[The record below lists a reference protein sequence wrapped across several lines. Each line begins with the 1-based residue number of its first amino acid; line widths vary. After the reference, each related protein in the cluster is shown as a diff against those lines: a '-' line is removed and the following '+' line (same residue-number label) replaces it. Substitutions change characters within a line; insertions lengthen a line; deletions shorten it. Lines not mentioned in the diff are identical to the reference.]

1 MFDFR
6 GTSVPRFYLFIIMNI
21 LQPLK
26 NGLSSGLQ
34 AGASRGFG
42 LRGLISGAIN
52 NMFAKKA
59 EKRQFNYNKKLMEF
73 QNSLNQANEFS
84 SLGRQISGMKA
95 AGVNPALSD
104 GSAPVTVSGSSVSQG
119 SGQADGGSSEA
130 TVAQQSSNLQM
141 DEKVKESQVSAN
153 NAIAREHNANALG
166 KEIENENARARW
178 SDKDKILSGQ
188 AFQMATSNKYFEQT
202 TKENLRFLGA
212 NADVAKWD
220 AKCKEIDSQT
230 RSRFNEATIDNIVA
244 NTGLSKQNAATLVT
258 AAKLNGALLAYYG
271 EETRA
276 KRYMNDMN
284 DYFNSAGWDA
294 NPLANQQ
301 FQALRKLVSECD
313 LAAKNGNYTG
323 ALTAGQEFAN
333 KYAPADKAFQWANM
347 IVNTLMTG
355 LMMYGA
361 YRGIT
366 GGNPMS
372 GVGMAT
378 KMPAGTPVP
387 SSRVPSPPPL
397 KGAFTSS
404 GRATYQTVGSSA
416 FRDAAQRARAAG
428 WTYNPNVGKWQK
440 SYGRGTASMND
451 EMMMKSYGSN

>member
-1 MFDFR
+1 M
-6 GTSVPRFYLFIIMNI
+6 
-21 LQPLK
+21 LQSLK

-59 EKRQFNYNKKLMEF
+59 EKRQFQYNKKLMEF

-84 SLGRQISGMKA
+84 SAGRQIAGLKS
-95 AGVNPALSD
+95 AGVNPALAD
-104 GSAPVTVSGSSVSQG
+104 GSAPASVGGSSVSQG
-119 SGQADGGSSEA
+119 SGQADVGSSEA

-141 DEKVKESQVSAN
+141 DDKVKESQVSAN
-153 NAIAREHNANALG
+153 ESIAREHNANAEG
-166 KEIENENARARW
+166 KEIENENARERW

-188 AFQMATSNKYFEQT
+188 VFQMATSNKYFEQL
-202 TKENLRFLGA
+202 TKENLRYLGA
-212 NADVAKWD
+212 GADAQKWE

-230 RSRFNEATIDNIVA
+230 RGRFNQATIDNIVA
-244 NTGLSKQNAATLVT
+244 NTGLSEQNAATLVT
-258 AAKLNGALLAYYG
+258 AAKLNGALMSYYG

-276 KRYMNDMN
+276 KRYINAMN

-301 FQALRKLVSECD
+301 FEALRKLQCECD
-313 LAAKNGNYTG
+313 IAAKSGNYTG

-361 YRGIT
+361 YRGIR
-366 GGNPMS
+366 GSSFPGAGLS
-372 GVGMAT
+372 T
-378 KMPAGTPVP
+378 KMPPGTPVP
-387 SSRVPSPPPL
+387 SSRVPPVSPASTG
-397 KGAFTSS
+397 KGAFTTS
-404 GRATYQTVGSSA
+404 GRATYQTIGSSA
-416 FRDAAQRARAAG
+416 FRDAASRARADG

-440 SYGRGTASMND
+440 PYGRGTASMND
-451 EMMMKSYGSN
+451 ELMMRSYGSK

>member
-1 MFDFR
+1 M
-6 GTSVPRFYLFIIMNI
+6 
-21 LQPLK
+21 LQSLK

-34 AGASRGFG
+34 VGSSRGFG

-84 SLGRQISGMKA
+84 SAGRQVAGLKA
-95 AGVNPALSD
+95 AGVNPALAD
-104 GSAPVTVSGSSVSQG
+104 GSAPGTVSGSSVSQG

-153 NAIAREHNANALG
+153 NAIAREHTANAEG
-166 KEIENENARARW
+166 KEIENENARERW
-178 SDKDKILSGQ
+178 SDKDRLLSGQ
-188 AFQMATSNKYFEQT
+188 VYQMATSNKYFEQM
-202 TKENLRFLGA
+202 TKENLRFLGSS
-212 NADVAKWD
+212 ADAQKWE
-220 AKCKEIDSQT
+220 AKCKEIDSWS
-230 RSRFNEATIDNIVA
+230 RGRFNEATIDNIAA
-244 NTGLSKQNAATLVT
+244 NTGLSKQNAATLAT

-271 EETRA
+271 EETRG
-276 KRYMNDMN
+276 KRYVNDMN
-284 DYFNSAGWDA
+284 DYFNSGGWDA

-301 FQALRKLVSECD
+301 FQALRKLVTECD
-313 LAAKNGNYTG
+313 LAFKSGNYTG

-361 YRGIT
+361 YKGIRG
-366 GGNPMS
+366 PMA
-372 GVGMAT
+372 GVGLSVRT
-378 KMPAGTPVP
+378 PSTTPVP
-387 SSRVPSPPPL
+387 FSRIPFAPPV

-404 GRATYQTVGSSA
+404 GRATNQTVGSSA

-428 WTYNPNVGKWQK
+428 WTYNPNVNKWQK
-440 SYGRGTASMND
+440 PYGRGTASMSD
-451 EMMMKSYGSN
+451 EMMMKSFGSK

>member
-1 MFDFR
+1 MTKTLLN
-6 GTSVPRFYLFIIMNI
+6 GLTSG
-21 LQPLK
+21 LK

-34 AGASRGFG
+34 VGAARGFG

-59 EKRQFNYNKKLMEF
+59 ERRQFGYNKKLMEF

-84 SLGRQISGMKA
+84 STGRQIAGMKS
-95 AGVNPALSD
+95 AGVNPALAD
-104 GSAPVTVSGSSVSQG
+104 GSAPATVSGSSVSQG

-178 SDKDKILSGQ
+178 TDKDRILSGQ
-188 AFQMATSNKYFEQT
+188 VYQMATSNKYFEDM
-202 TKENLRFLGA
+202 TKENLRFLGSY
-212 NADVAKWD
+212 ADEKKWD
-220 AKCKEIDSQT
+220 AKLKEIDSQT

-276 KRYMNDMN
+276 KRYINDMN
-284 DYFNSAGWDA
+284 DYFNSAGWSA
-294 NPLANQQ
+294 NPLVNQQ
-301 FQALRKLVSECD
+301 FEDVRKLTTEID
-313 LAAKNGNYTG
+313 LALKNGNYTG

-333 KYAPADKAFQWANM
+333 KYAPADKALQWGNM

-355 LMMYGA
+355 LMIYGA
-361 YRGIT
+361 YRGIR
-366 GGNPMS
+366 GPVS
-372 GVGMAT
+372 GIGMQT

-387 SSRVPSPPPL
+387 SSRVPSVPST
-397 KGAFTSS
+397 KGSFTSS

-440 SYGRGTASMND
+440 PYGRGTASMSD
-451 EMMMKSYGSN
+451 EMMMQSFKSK

>member
-1 MFDFR
+1 MFNFR
-6 GTSVPRFYLFIIMNI
+6 GAFAPRFYLFSIM
-21 LQPLK
+21 LQSLR

-34 AGASRGFG
+34 LGGARGFG

-52 NMFAKKA
+52 NLFAKKA
-59 EKRQFNYNKKLMEF
+59 EKRQFKYNKKLMEF
-73 QNSLNQANEFS
+73 QNALNQANEFS
-84 SLGRQISGMKA
+84 SIGRQIAGMKS
-95 AGVNPALSD
+95 AGVNPALAD
-104 GSAPVTVSGSSVSQG
+104 GSAPASVSGSSVSQG
-119 SGQADGGSSEA
+119 SGQAYSGSSEA
-130 TVAQQSSNLQM
+130 VVAQQASNLQM
-141 DEKVKESQVSAN
+141 DDNVKQSQVSAN
-153 NAIAREHNANALG
+153 DAIAREHNANAEG

-178 SDKDKILSGQ
+178 SDKDKLLSGQ
-188 AFQMATSNKYFEQT
+188 VYQMATSNKYFEQI
-202 TKENLRFLGA
+202 TKDNLRFLGS
-212 NADVAKWD
+212 NADAAKWD

-230 RSRFNEATIDNIVA
+230 RGRFNQATIDNIVA
-244 NTGLSKQNAATLVT
+244 NTRLSEQNAATLVT
-258 AAKLNGALLAYYG
+258 AAKLNGALIAYYG

-276 KRYMNDMN
+276 KRYLNDMH

-301 FQALRKLVSECD
+301 FEALRKLVIDCD

-361 YRGIT
+361 YRGL
-366 GGNPMS
+366 GGTSFAGAGMS
-372 GVGMAT
+372 V
-378 KMPAGTPVP
+378 KMPHGTPVP
-387 SSRVPSPPPL
+387 SSRIPSAPTG
-397 KGAFTSS
+397 KGAFTTS

-416 FRDAAQRARAAG
+416 FRDAAQRARADG

-440 SYGRGTASMND
+440 PYGRGTASLSD
-451 EMMMKSYGSN
+451 ELMMQSYGK

>member
-1 MFDFR
+1 MAF
-6 GTSVPRFYLFIIMNI
+6 NI

-42 LRGLISGAIN
+42 LRGLVSGAIN

-84 SLGRQISGMKA
+84 STGRQIAGMKA
-95 AGVNPALSD
+95 AGVNPALAD
-104 GSAPVTVSGSSVSQG
+104 GSAPATVSGSSVSQG

-153 NAIAREHNANALG
+153 NAIAREHNATALG
-166 KEIENENARARW
+166 KEIENENARTRW
-178 SDKDKILSGQ
+178 SEKDKLLSGQ
-188 AFQMATSNKYFEQT
+188 VYQMATSNKYFEQM
-202 TKENLRFLGA
+202 TKENLRFLGS
-212 NADVAKWD
+212 NADAAKWE

-230 RSRFNEATIDNIVA
+230 RGRFNEVTIDNIVA
-244 NTGLSKQNAATLVT
+244 NTGLSKQNAATLAT
-258 AAKLNGALLAYYG
+258 AAKLNGALMSYYG

-276 KRYMNDMN
+276 KRYINDMN

-301 FQALRKLVSECD
+301 FEALRKLVSECD
-313 LAAKNGNYTG
+313 LAAKNGDYTG

-347 IVNTLMTG
+347 IVNTLLTG

-361 YRGIT
+361 YRGLRAPAT
-366 GGNPMS
+366 
-372 GVGMAT
+372 GVGMTGGMVT
-378 KMPAGTPVP
+378 KQPPSFTPVP
-387 SSRVPSPPPL
+387 KGR
-397 KGAFTSS
+397 GAFTSNGS
-404 GRATYQTVGSSA
+404 ATYQTVGSSA
-416 FRDAAQRARAAG
+416 FRDASQRARAAG
-428 WTYNPNVGKWQK
+428 WSYNPNVGKWQK
-440 SYGRGTASMND
+440 PYGRGISSMSD
-451 EMMMKSYGSN
+451 ELMMKSFGSK

>member
-1 MFDFR
+1 MLQTFR
-6 GTSVPRFYLFIIMNI
+6 NALTSG
-21 LQPLK
+21 LK
-26 NGLSSGLQ
+26 NGITSGLQ

-84 SLGRQISGMKA
+84 SMGRQIAGLKA
-95 AGVNPALSD
+95 AGVNPALAD
-104 GSAPVTVSGSSVSQG
+104 GSAPATVSGSSVSQG

-166 KEIENENARARW
+166 KEIENENARSRW
-178 SDKDKILSGQ
+178 SDKDRLLSGQ
-188 AFQMATSNKYFEQT
+188 VFQMATSNKYFEQM

-212 NADVAKWD
+212 NADAAKWE

-230 RSRFNEATIDNIVA
+230 RGRFNEVTIDKIVA
-244 NTGLSKQNAATLVT
+244 DTDLSKQNAATLVT
-258 AAKLNGALLAYYG
+258 AAKLNGALMSYYG
-271 EETRA
+271 EEIRA
-276 KRYMNDMN
+276 KRYINDMN
-284 DYFNSAGWDA
+284 DYFNSAGWSA
-294 NPLANQQ
+294 NPLVNQQ
-301 FQALRKLVSECD
+301 FEDVRKLTTEID
-313 LAAKNGNYTG
+313 LAIKNGNYTG

-333 KYAPADKAFQWANM
+333 KYAPADKALMWGNM

-361 YRGIT
+361 YRGIR
-366 GGNPMS
+366 GPVS
-372 GVGMAT
+372 GIGMQT
-378 KMPAGTPVP
+378 KMPAGTPVS
-387 SSRVPSPPPL
+387 SSRIPSASAG

-404 GRATYQTVGSSA
+404 GRATFQTVGSSA
-416 FRDAAQRARAAG
+416 FRDAAQRARADG

-440 SYGRGTASMND
+440 PYGRGTASMND
-451 EMMMKSYGSN
+451 ELMMQSYGK

>member
-1 MFDFR
+1 MPPDFI
-6 GTSVPRFYLFIIMNI
+6 LLNM

-34 AGASRGFG
+34 VGASRGFG

-84 SLGRQISGMKA
+84 SSGRQIAGLKA
-95 AGVNPALSD
+95 AGVNPALAD
-104 GSAPVTVSGSSVSQG
+104 GSAPATVSGSSVSQG

-153 NAIAREHNANALG
+153 DAIAREHNANAEG

-178 SDKDKILSGQ
+178 SDKDRLLSGQ
-188 AFQMATSNKYFEQT
+188 VYQMATSNKYFEQI
-202 TKENLRFLGA
+202 TKENLRFLGS
-212 NADVAKWD
+212 NADVKKWE
-220 AKCKEIDSQT
+220 AKCSEIDSQT
-230 RSRFNEATIDNIVA
+230 RGRFNQATIDNIVA
-244 NTGLSKQNAATLVT
+244 NTGLSEQNAATLVT
-258 AAKLNGALLAYYG
+258 AAKLNGALMSYYG

-276 KRYMNDMN
+276 KRYINDMN

-301 FQALRKLVSECD
+301 FEALRKLQSECD
-313 LAAKNGNYTG
+313 IAAKTGNYTG

-333 KYAPADKAFQWANM
+333 QYAPADKAFQWANM
-347 IVNTLMTG
+347 LVNTLMTG
-355 LMMYGA
+355 FMIYGA
-361 YRGIT
+361 YKGLS
-366 GGNPMS
+366 GGVPPIGMTTIQTKGS
-372 GVGMAT
+372 APLTGVGS
-378 KMPAGTPVP
+378 VR
-387 SSRVPSPPPL
+387 SNV
-397 KGAFTSS
+397 FTGNQKVQTGFRN
-404 GRATYQTVGSSA
+404 GRATRETVFSPEFSQ
-416 FRDAAQRARAAG
+416 AAMNARAHGWNYDPKSNEWFKFIRGKRVNASDAG
-428 WTYNPNVGKWQK
+428 IMM
-440 SYGRGTASMND
+440 SYG
-451 EMMMKSYGSN
+451 K

>member
-1 MFDFR
+1 M
-6 GTSVPRFYLFIIMNI
+6 
-21 LQPLK
+21 LQSLK

-34 AGASRGFG
+34 VGAARGFG

-84 SLGRQISGMKA
+84 STGRQVAGMKA
-95 AGVNPALSD
+95 AGVNPALAD
-104 GSAPVTVSGSSVSQG
+104 GSAPATVSGSSVSQG

-153 NAIAREHNANALG
+153 DAIAREHNANAEG
-166 KEIENENARARW
+166 KEIENENARSRW
-178 SDKDKILSGQ
+178 SDKDKILSDQ
-188 AFQMATSNKYFEQT
+188 AYQMATTSKYFEDM

-212 NADVAKWD
+212 NADVQKWE
-220 AKCKEIDSQT
+220 AKCREIDSQT
-230 RSRFNEATIDNIVA
+230 RSRFNQVTIDNIVSQ
-244 NTGLSKQNAATLVT
+244 TGLNEQQAATLVT
-258 AAKLNGALLAYYG
+258 AAKLNGALMAYYG

-276 KRYMNDMN
+276 KRYINDMN
-284 DYFNSAGWDA
+284 DYFNSAGWSA
-294 NPLANQQ
+294 NPLVNQQ
-301 FQALRKLVSECD
+301 FEALRKLQWEIEA
-313 LAAKNGNYTG
+313 AAKSGNYTG

-333 KYAPADKAFQWANM
+333 QYAPADKAFQWANM
-347 IVNTLMTG
+347 LVNTLMTG

-361 YRGIT
+361 YRGIR
-366 GGNPMS
+366 GALPS
-372 GVGMAT
+372 GVGMQT

-387 SSRVPSPPPL
+387 SSRISPISSV
-397 KGAFTSS
+397 KGSFTTS

-416 FRDAAQRARAAG
+416 FRDAASRARSAG
-428 WTYNPNVGKWQK
+428 WIYNPAAGKWQK
-440 SYGRGTASMND
+440 PYGRGTASMSD
-451 EMMMKSYGSN
+451 EMMMKSFGPK

>member
-1 MFDFR
+1 MD
-6 GTSVPRFYLFIIMNI
+6 I

-34 AGASRGFG
+34 VGASRGFG

-84 SLGRQISGMKA
+84 SAGRQVAGLKA
-95 AGVNPALSD
+95 AGVNPALAD
-104 GSAPVTVSGSSVSQG
+104 GSAPATVSGSSVSQG

-130 TVAQQSSNLQM
+130 AVAQQSSNLQM

-166 KEIENENARARW
+166 KEIENENARNRW

-188 AFQMATSNKYFEQT
+188 AYQMATSNKYFEQM
-202 TKENLRFLGA
+202 TKENLRFLGSS
-212 NADVAKWD
+212 ADSQKWD
-220 AKCKEIDSQT
+220 AKLKEIDSWT
-230 RSRFNEATIDNIVA
+230 RGRYNQATIDNIVA

-258 AAKLNGALLAYYG
+258 AAKLNGALLSYYG

-276 KRYMNDMN
+276 KRYINDMN

-301 FQALRKLVSECD
+301 FEALRKLVSECD
-313 LAAKNGNYTG
+313 LAAKSGNYTG

-347 IVNTLMTG
+347 LVNTLMTG

-361 YRGIT
+361 YRGLR
-366 GGNPMS
+366 GPVA
-372 GVGMAT
+372 GVGMTGGMAS
-378 KMPAGTPVP
+378 KPLPPSSPVP
-387 SSRVPSPPPL
+387 TGKSP
-397 KGAFTSS
+397 FTSS
-404 GRATYQTVGSSA
+404 GNATLQTVGSSA
-416 FRDAAQRARAAG
+416 FRDASARARSAG
-428 WTYNPNVGKWQK
+428 WSYNPNVGKWQRP
-440 SYGRGTASMND
+440 YGRGTASMTD
-451 EMMMKSYGSN
+451 EMMMQSFGHK

>member
-1 MFDFR
+1 M
-6 GTSVPRFYLFIIMNI
+6 

-34 AGASRGFG
+34 VGASRGFG

-84 SLGRQISGMKA
+84 SAGRQVAGLKA
-95 AGVNPALSD
+95 AGVNPALAD
-104 GSAPVTVSGSSVSQG
+104 GSAPATVSGSSVSQG

-130 TVAQQSSNLQM
+130 IVAQQASNLQM
-141 DEKVKESQVSAN
+141 DNKVKESQVSAN
-153 NAIAREHNANALG
+153 DAIAREHNANAEG
-166 KEIENENARARW
+166 KEIENENARSRW

-188 AFQMATSNKYFEQT
+188 AYQMATSNKYFEDM
-202 TKENLRFLGA
+202 TKENLRFLGSS
-212 NADVAKWD
+212 ADAQKWE
-220 AKCKEIDSQT
+220 AKCKEIDSET
-230 RSRFNEATIDNIVA
+230 RGRFNQATIDKIVA
-244 NTGLSKQNAATLVT
+244 DTGLSEQNAATLVT
-258 AAKLNGALLAYYG
+258 AAKLNGALMSYYG

-276 KRYMNDMN
+276 KRYINEMN

-301 FQALRKLVSECD
+301 FEALRKLVGECD
-313 LAAKNGNYTG
+313 LAAKSGNYTG

-361 YRGIT
+361 YKGMT
-366 GGNPMS
+366 GNPMA
-372 GVGMAT
+372 GVGLVS
-378 KMPAGTPVP
+378 KMPPATPLP
-387 SSRVPSPPPL
+387 SSRVPSVPVV

-416 FRDAAQRARAAG
+416 FRDASQRARADG

-440 SYGRGTASMND
+440 PYGRGTASMND
-451 EMMMKSYGSN
+451 EIMMKSYGSK

>member
-1 MFDFR
+1 MLPDFI
-6 GTSVPRFYLFIIMNI
+6 FLFMDI

-34 AGASRGFG
+34 AGAARGFG

-59 EKRQFNYNKKLMEF
+59 EKRQLNYNKKLMEF

-84 SLGRQISGMKA
+84 SAGRQIAGLKA
-95 AGVNPALSD
+95 AGVNPALAD
-104 GSAPVTVSGSSVSQG
+104 GSAPASVSGSSVSQG

-141 DEKVKESQVSAN
+141 DEKVKESQVNAN
-153 NAIAREHNANALG
+153 NAIAREHTANALG
-166 KEIENENARARW
+166 KEIENENARTRW
-178 SDKDKILSGQ
+178 SDKDKLLSGQ
-188 AFQMATSNKYFEQT
+188 VYQMATSNKYFEQM
-202 TKENLRFLGA
+202 TKENLRFLGS
-212 NADVAKWD
+212 NADAAKWE
-220 AKCKEIDSQT
+220 AKCREIDTQT
-230 RSRFNEATIDNIVA
+230 RSRFNQATIDKIVA
-244 NTGLSKQNAATLVT
+244 DTGLSEQNAATLVT

-276 KRYMNDMN
+276 KRYINDMN

-301 FQALRKLVSECD
+301 FEALRKLVSECD

-347 IVNTLMTG
+347 LVNTLMTG
-355 LMMYGA
+355 FMMYGA
-361 YRGIT
+361 YRGLRGPAT
-366 GGNPMS
+366 GVGMT
-372 GVGMAT
+372 GGMAT
-378 KMPAGTPVP
+378 KPLPPSTPVP
-387 SSRVPSPPPL
+387 TG
-397 KGAFTSS
+397 KGPFTSS
-404 GRATYQTVGSSA
+404 GNATLQTVGSSA
-416 FRDAAQRARAAG
+416 FRDASSRARAAG
-428 WTYNPNVGKWQK
+428 WTYNPNAGKWQK
-440 SYGRGTASMND
+440 PYGRGTASMSD
-451 EMMMKSYGSN
+451 EMMMQSFGHR

>member
-1 MFDFR
+1 M
-6 GTSVPRFYLFIIMNI
+6 
-21 LQPLK
+21 LQSLK

-59 EKRQFNYNKKLMEF
+59 EKRQFLYNKKLMEF

-84 SLGRQISGMKA
+84 SSGRQIAGLKS
-95 AGVNPALSD
+95 AGVNPALAD
-104 GSAPVTVSGSSVSQG
+104 GSAPATVSGSSVSQG

-141 DEKVKESQVSAN
+141 DDKVKESQVSAN
-153 NAIAREHNANALG
+153 ESIAREHNANAEG
-166 KEIENENARARW
+166 KEIENENARSRW

-188 AFQMATSNKYFEQT
+188 AYQMATSNKYFEDL

-212 NADVAKWD
+212 SADGQKWES
-220 AKCKEIDSQT
+220 KLKEIDSQT
-230 RSRFNEATIDNIVA
+230 RGRFNEVTIDNIVA
-244 NTGLSKQNAATLVT
+244 NTGLSEQNAATLVT

-276 KRYMNDMN
+276 KRYINDMN
-284 DYFNSAGWDA
+284 DYFNSGGWDA

-301 FQALRKLVSECD
+301 FQALRKLVGECD
-313 LAAKNGNYTG
+313 LAAKNGNYTS

-333 KYAPADKAFQWANM
+333 QYAPADKAFQWANM

-361 YRGIT
+361 YRGIRASSF
-366 GGNPMS
+366 P
-372 GVGMAT
+372 GVGLQS
-378 KMPAGTPVP
+378 KMPPGTPVP
-387 SSRVPSPPPL
+387 GSRVPPVSPVTPG
-397 KGAFTSS
+397 KGLFTTS
-404 GRATYQTVGSSA
+404 GNATYKTVGSSA
-416 FRDAAQRARAAG
+416 FRDAASRARADG
-428 WTYNPNVGKWQK
+428 WTYNPNLGKWQK
-440 SYGRGTASMND
+440 PYGRGTASLSD
-451 EMMMKSYGSN
+451 ELMMKSYGK

>member
-1 MFDFR
+1 MLPVFTFLSMD
-6 GTSVPRFYLFIIMNI
+6 I

-59 EKRQFNYNKKLMEF
+59 EKRQFGYNKKLMEF

-84 SLGRQISGMKA
+84 STGRQVAGMKA
-95 AGVNPALSD
+95 AGVNPALAD
-104 GSAPVTVSGSSVSQG
+104 GSAPATVSGSSVSQG
-119 SGQADGGSSEA
+119 SGQADSGSSEA

-166 KEIENENARARW
+166 KEIENENARNRW

-188 AFQMATSNKYFEQT
+188 AYQMATSNKYFEQM
-202 TKENLRFLGA
+202 TKENLRFLGSS
-212 NADVAKWD
+212 ADMQKWD
-220 AKCKEIDSQT
+220 AKLKEIDSQT
-230 RSRFNEATIDNIVA
+230 RGRYNEATIDNIVA
-244 NTGLSKQNAATLVT
+244 NTGLSKQNAATLAT
-258 AAKLNGALLAYYG
+258 AAKLNGVLMSYYG

-276 KRYMNDMN
+276 KRYINDMN
-284 DYFNSAGWDA
+284 DYFNSAGWSA
-294 NPLANQQ
+294 NPLVNQQ
-301 FQALRKLVSECD
+301 FEDLRKLQWEIENAS
-313 LAAKNGNYTG
+313 KTGNYTG

-347 IVNTLMTG
+347 LVNTLMTG

-361 YRGIT
+361 YRGLRGPAT
-366 GGNPMS
+366 GVGMT
-372 GVGMAT
+372 GGMAT
-378 KMPAGTPVP
+378 KPLPPGTPVP
-387 SSRVPSPPPL
+387 TG
-397 KGAFTSS
+397 KGPFTST
-404 GRATYQTVGSSA
+404 GNATLQSVGSSA
-416 FRDAAQRARAAG
+416 FRDASARARSAG
-428 WTYNPNVGKWQK
+428 WSYNPNVGKWQK
-440 SYGRGTASMND
+440 PYGRGTASMSD
-451 EMMMKSYGSN
+451 EMMMQSFGHK

>member
-1 MFDFR
+1 M
-6 GTSVPRFYLFIIMNI
+6 
-21 LQPLK
+21 LQSLK

-59 EKRQFNYNKKLMEF
+59 EKRQFEYNKKLMAF

-84 SLGRQISGMKA
+84 SAGRQIAGLKS
-95 AGVNPALSD
+95 AGVNPSLAD
-104 GSAPVTVSGSSVSQG
+104 GSAPATVSGSSVSQG
-119 SGQADGGSSEA
+119 SGQADSGSSEA

-141 DEKVKESQVSAN
+141 DDKVKQSQVSAN
-153 NAIAREHNANALG
+153 ESIAREHNANAEG
-166 KEIENENARARW
+166 KEIENENARNRW
-178 SDKDKILSGQ
+178 SDKDRILSGQ
-188 AFQMATSNKYFEQT
+188 VFQMAISNKYFEDL

-230 RSRFNEATIDNIVA
+230 RGRFNQVTIDNIVA
-244 NTGLSKQNAATLVT
+244 NTGLSEQNAATLVT

-276 KRYMNDMN
+276 KRYLNDMN
-284 DYFNSAGWDA
+284 DYFNSGGWDA

-301 FQALRKLVSECD
+301 FQALRKLVGECD
-313 LAAKNGNYTG
+313 IAAKTGNYTS

-361 YRGIT
+361 YKGMV
-366 GGNPMS
+366 GGNPMA
-372 GVGMAT
+372 GVGLSS
-378 KMPAGTPVP
+378 KMPLPSGTPVS
-387 SSRVPSPPPL
+387 SSRLSSAFPV

-404 GRATYQTVGSSA
+404 GRATYHTVGSSA
-416 FRDAAQRARAAG
+416 FRDAASRARADG
-428 WTYNPNVGKWQK
+428 WTYNPNIGKWQK
-440 SYGRGTASMND
+440 PYGRGTASMND
-451 EMMMKSYGSN
+451 ELMMRSYGSK

>member
-1 MFDFR
+1 MSPDFI
-6 GTSVPRFYLFIIMNI
+6 LLIM
-21 LQPLK
+21 LQSLR

-59 EKRQFNYNKKLMEF
+59 EKRQFEYNKKLMEF

-84 SLGRQISGMKA
+84 SAGRQVAGLKS
-95 AGVNPALSD
+95 AGVNPALAD
-104 GSAPVTVSGSSVSQG
+104 GSAPATVSGSSVSQG
-119 SGQADGGSSEA
+119 SGQADVGASEA
-130 TVAQQSSNLQM
+130 TVAQQASNLQM
-141 DEKVKESQVSAN
+141 DDKVKESQVSAN
-153 NAIAREHNANALG
+153 ESIAREHNANAEG
-166 KEIENENARARW
+166 KEIENENARSRW

-188 AFQMATSNKYFEQT
+188 VFQMATSNKYFEDL
-202 TKENLRFLGA
+202 TKENLRFLGS
-212 NADVAKWD
+212 NADAAKWD

-230 RSRFNEATIDNIVA
+230 RGRFNEVTIDNIVA
-244 NTGLSKQNAATLVT
+244 NTGLSEQNAATLVT

-276 KRYMNDMN
+276 KRYINDMN

-301 FQALRKLVSECD
+301 FEALRKLVSECD
-313 LAAKNGNYTG
+313 IAAKTGNYTG

-361 YRGIT
+361 FKGLRG
-366 GGNPMS
+366 GSPMA
-372 GVGMAT
+372 GVGLVT
-378 KMPAGTPVP
+378 KSPLPPGSPVP
-387 SSRVPSPPPL
+387 GSRLPSVPPG
-397 KGAFTSS
+397 KGAFTTS

-416 FRDAAQRARAAG
+416 FRDAASSARADG

-440 SYGRGTASMND
+440 PYGRGIASMND
-451 EMMMKSYGSN
+451 ELMMKSYGK

>member
-1 MFDFR
+1 M
-6 GTSVPRFYLFIIMNI
+6 

-26 NGLSSGLQ
+26 NGLSSGLNNGLASGLQ
-34 AGASRGFG
+34 AGAARGFG

-59 EKRQFNYNKKLMEF
+59 EKRQLNYNKKLMEF

-84 SLGRQISGMKA
+84 SMGRQIAGLKS
-95 AGVNPALSD
+95 AGVNPALAD
-104 GSAPVTVSGSSVSQG
+104 GSAPASVSGSSVSQG

-166 KEIENENARARW
+166 KEIENENARSRW
-178 SDKDKILSGQ
+178 SDKDKLLSGQ
-188 AFQMATSNKYFEQT
+188 AYQMATSNKYFEDM
-202 TKENLRFLGA
+202 TKENLRFLGSY
-212 NADVAKWD
+212 ADEKKWEAKL
-220 AKCKEIDSQT
+220 KEIDSQT

-258 AAKLNGALLAYYG
+258 AAKLNGALMSYYG

-276 KRYMNDMN
+276 KRYLNDMN

-294 NPLANQQ
+294 NPLVNQQ
-301 FQALRKLVSECD
+301 FEALRKLVSECD

-355 LMMYGA
+355 LMLYGA
-361 YRGIT
+361 YRGFRGGVPPVGMTTIQTKGSAPLTGVGSVRSNVIT
-366 GGNPMS
+366 GNQKFQTGFKN
-372 GVGMAT
+372 
-378 KMPAGTPVP
+378 
-387 SSRVPSPPPL
+387 
-397 KGAFTSS
+397 
-404 GRATYQTVGSSA
+404 GRATRETVFSPEFS
-416 FRDAAQRARAAG
+416 RAAMSARAHGWDYDPNTNSWFKFIRGKRVTASDAG
-428 WTYNPNVGKWQK
+428 IMM
-440 SYGRGTASMND
+440 SYG
-451 EMMMKSYGSN
+451 K

>member
-1 MFDFR
+1 M
-6 GTSVPRFYLFIIMNI
+6 
-21 LQPLK
+21 LQSLK

-42 LRGLISGAIN
+42 MRGLITGAIN

-84 SLGRQISGMKA
+84 STGRQVAGMKA
-95 AGVNPALSD
+95 AGVNPALAD
-104 GSAPVTVSGSSVSQG
+104 GSAPATVSGSSVSQG
-119 SGQADGGSSEA
+119 SGQADSGSSEA

-153 NAIAREHNANALG
+153 DAIAREHNANAEG
-166 KEIENENARARW
+166 KEIENENARNRW

-188 AFQMATSNKYFEQT
+188 AYQMATSNKYFEDI

-212 NADVAKWD
+212 SADAQKWE
-220 AKCKEIDSQT
+220 AKCREIDSQT
-230 RSRFNEATIDNIVA
+230 RGRFNQVTIDKIVA
-244 NTGLSKQNAATLVT
+244 DTGLSEQNAATLVT

-276 KRYMNDMN
+276 KRYINDMN

-301 FQALRKLVSECD
+301 FEALRKLISECD
-313 LAAKNGNYTG
+313 NAAKTGNYTG

-347 IVNTLMTG
+347 LVNTLMTG

-361 YRGIT
+361 YRGLR
-366 GGNPMS
+366 GPVA
-372 GVGMAT
+372 GVGMTGGMVT
-378 KMPAGTPVP
+378 KPLPPATPVP
-387 SSRVPSPPPL
+387 TG
-397 KGAFTSS
+397 KGPFTSS
-404 GRATYQTVGSSA
+404 GNATLQTVRSSA
-416 FRDAAQRARAAG
+416 FREASQRARSAG
-428 WTYNPNVGKWQK
+428 WRYNPQVGKWQMK
-440 SYGRGTASMND
+440 YGRGTASMSD
-451 EMMMKSYGSN
+451 EMMMQSFGNK

>member
-1 MFDFR
+1 MD
-6 GTSVPRFYLFIIMNI
+6 I

-84 SLGRQISGMKA
+84 SAGRQVAGLKA
-95 AGVNPALSD
+95 AGVNPALAD
-104 GSAPVTVSGSSVSQG
+104 GSAPATVSGSSVSQG

-141 DEKVKESQVSAN
+141 DDKVKESQVSAN
-153 NAIAREHNANALG
+153 NAIAREHNANAQG

-188 AFQMATSNKYFEQT
+188 AYQMATSNKYFEQM
-202 TKENLRFLGA
+202 TKENLRFLGS
-212 NADVAKWD
+212 NADDAKWS
-220 AKCKEIDSQT
+220 AKLKEIDSWT
-230 RSRFNEATIDNIVA
+230 RGRYNQATIDNIAA
-244 NTGLSKQNAATLVT
+244 NTGLSKQNAATLAT
-258 AAKLNGALLAYYG
+258 AAKLNGVLMSYYG

-276 KRYMNDMN
+276 KRYINDMN
-284 DYFNSAGWDA
+284 DYFNSAGWSA
-294 NPLANQQ
+294 NPLVNQE
-301 FQALRKLVSECD
+301 FEALRKLQWEIDNAS
-313 LAAKNGNYTG
+313 KSGNYTG
-323 ALTAGQEFAN
+323 ALSAGQEFAN

-347 IVNTLMTG
+347 LVNTLMTG

-361 YRGIT
+361 YRGLRGPTT
-366 GGNPMS
+366 GVGMT
-372 GVGMAT
+372 GGMAT
-378 KMPAGTPVP
+378 KPLPPFTPVP
-387 SSRVPSPPPL
+387 RG
-397 KGAFTSS
+397 KGPFTSNGS
-404 GRATYQTVGSSA
+404 ATYQTVGSSA
-416 FRDAAQRARAAG
+416 FRDASQRARAAG

-440 SYGRGTASMND
+440 PYGRGTASMSD
-451 EMMMKSYGSN
+451 ELMMQSFGH

>member
-1 MFDFR
+1 M
-6 GTSVPRFYLFIIMNI
+6 
-21 LQPLK
+21 LQSLK

-34 AGASRGFG
+34 VGAARGFG

-84 SLGRQISGMKA
+84 STGRQVAGMKS
-95 AGVNPALSD
+95 AGVNPALAD
-104 GSAPVTVSGSSVSQG
+104 GSAPATVSGSSVSQG
-119 SGQADGGSSEA
+119 SGQADTGSSEA

-153 NAIAREHNANALG
+153 DAIAREHNANAEG

-178 SDKDKILSGQ
+178 TDKDRLLSGQ
-188 AFQMATSNKYFEQT
+188 VYQMATSNKYFEQM
-202 TKENLRFLGA
+202 TKENLRFLGS
-212 NADVAKWD
+212 NADAAKWE
-220 AKCKEIDSQT
+220 AKCREIDSQT
-230 RSRFNEATIDNIVA
+230 RSRFNQATIDKIVA
-244 NTGLSKQNAATLVT
+244 DTGLSEQNAATLVT
-258 AAKLNGALLAYYG
+258 AAKLNGALMAYYG

-276 KRYMNDMN
+276 KRYINEMN

-301 FQALRKLVSECD
+301 FESLRKLVSECD

-333 KYAPADKAFQWANM
+333 KYAPADKALQWGNM

-355 LMMYGA
+355 LMLYGA
-361 YRGIT
+361 YKGLRGAT
-366 GGNPMS
+366 PMA
-372 GVGMAT
+372 GVGMST

-387 SSRVPSPPPL
+387 SSRIPSALPS
-397 KGAFTSS
+397 KGSFTSS
-404 GRATYQTVGSSA
+404 GRASYQTIGSSA
-416 FRDAAQRARAAG
+416 FRDACQRARAAG
-428 WTYNPNVGKWQK
+428 WIYNPAIGKWQK
-440 SYGRGTASMND
+440 PYGRGTASMSD
-451 EMMMKSYGSN
+451 EMMMKSYGK

>member
-1 MFDFR
+1 MSPDFI
-6 GTSVPRFYLFIIMNI
+6 LLIM
-21 LQPLK
+21 LQSLI

-42 LRGLISGAIN
+42 LRGLVSGAIN

-84 SLGRQISGMKA
+84 SAGRQI
-95 AGVNPALSD
+95 AGFKSAGLNPALSD
-104 GSAPVTVSGSSVSQG
+104 GSAPATVSGSSVSQG

-130 TVAQQSSNLQM
+130 TVAQQASNLLM

-153 NAIAREHNANALG
+153 DAIAREHNANAEG
-166 KEIENENARARW
+166 KEIENENARVRW
-178 SDKDKILSGQ
+178 SDKDKLLAGQ
-188 AFQMATSNKYFEQT
+188 VYQMATSNKYFDQM
-202 TKENLRFLGA
+202 TKENLRFLGS

-220 AKCKEIDSQT
+220 AKLKEIDSQT
-230 RSRFNEATIDNIVA
+230 RGRFNQATIDNIVA
-244 NTGLSKQNAATLVT
+244 NTGLSEQNAATLVT
-258 AAKLNGALLAYYG
+258 AAKLNGALMSYYG

-276 KRYMNDMN
+276 KRYINEMN

-301 FQALRKLVSECD
+301 FEALRKLQSECD
-313 LAAKNGNYTG
+313 IAAKTGNYTG

-333 KYAPADKAFQWANM
+333 KYAPADKALQWGNM

-355 LMMYGA
+355 LMIYGA
-361 YRGIT
+361 YRGIR
-366 GGNPMS
+366 GPVPGI
-372 GVGMAT
+372 GMQS
-378 KMPAGTPVP
+378 KMPAGTPIP
-387 SSRVPSPPPL
+387 SSRIPPSSAG

-416 FRDAAQRARAAG
+416 FRDASQRARADG
-428 WTYNPNVGKWQK
+428 WTYNPSVGKWQK
-440 SYGRGTASMND
+440 PYGRGTASMND
-451 EMMMKSYGSN
+451 ELMMKSYGK

>member
-1 MFDFR
+1 MWNVGGHCSPIFIF
-6 GTSVPRFYLFIIMNI
+6 LFMNI
-21 LQPLK
+21 LQPLQ
-26 NGLSSGLQ
+26 NGLTSGLQ

-42 LRGLISGAIN
+42 LRGLINGAIN

-84 SLGRQISGMKA
+84 STGRQIAGMKA
-95 AGVNPALSD
+95 AGVNPALAD
-104 GSAPVTVSGSSVSQG
+104 GSAPATVSGSSVSQG

-166 KEIENENARARW
+166 KEIENENARSRW

-188 AFQMATSNKYFEQT
+188 AYQMATSNKYFEQL

-212 NADVAKWD
+212 NADAQKWE
-220 AKCKEIDSQT
+220 AKCREIDSQT
-230 RSRFNEATIDNIVA
+230 RSRFNNVTIDNIVA

-258 AAKLNGALLAYYG
+258 AAKLNGALLSYYG

-276 KRYMNDMN
+276 KRYINDMN

-294 NPLANQQ
+294 NPIANQQ
-301 FQALRKLVSECD
+301 FEALRKLVSECD
-313 LAAKNGNYTG
+313 LAAKSGNYTG

-347 IVNTLMTG
+347 LVNTLMTG
-355 LMMYGA
+355 FMMYGA
-361 YRGIT
+361 YRGLRGPAT
-366 GGNPMS
+366 GVGMT
-372 GVGMAT
+372 GGMAT
-378 KMPAGTPVP
+378 KPLPPSTPVP
-387 SSRVPSPPPL
+387 RG
-397 KGAFTSS
+397 KGPFTSNGS
-404 GRATYQTVGSSA
+404 ATYQTVGSSA
-416 FRDAAQRARAAG
+416 FRDASQRARAAG

-440 SYGRGTASMND
+440 PYGRGTASMSD
-451 EMMMKSYGSN
+451 EMMMQSFGH

>member
-1 MFDFR
+1 MSPDFI
-6 GTSVPRFYLFIIMNI
+6 LLIM
-21 LQPLK
+21 LQSLI

-42 LRGLISGAIN
+42 LRGLVTGAIN

-73 QNSLNQANEFS
+73 QNSLNHANEFS
-84 SLGRQISGMKA
+84 SAGRQIAGLKS
-95 AGVNPALSD
+95 AGVNPALAD
-104 GSAPVTVSGSSVSQG
+104 GSAPATVSGSSVSQG

-130 TVAQQSSNLQM
+130 TVAQQASNLQM

-153 NAIAREHNANALG
+153 DAIAREHNANAEG
-166 KEIENENARARW
+166 KEIENENARDRW
-178 SDKDKILSGQ
+178 SDKDKILQGQ
-188 AFQMATSNKYFEQT
+188 VYQMATSNKYFEDI
-202 TKENLRFLGA
+202 TKQNLRLLGS

-220 AKCKEIDSQT
+220 AKLKEIDSQT
-230 RSRFNEATIDNIVA
+230 RGRFNQATIDNIVA
-244 NTGLSKQNAATLVT
+244 NTGLSEQNAATLVT
-258 AAKLNGALLAYYG
+258 AAKLNGALMSYYG

-276 KRYMNDMN
+276 KRYINEMN

-301 FQALRKLVSECD
+301 FEALRKLQSECD
-313 LAAKNGNYTG
+313 IAAKTGNYTG

-333 KYAPADKAFQWANM
+333 KYAPADKALQWGNM

-355 LMMYGA
+355 LMIYGA
-361 YRGIT
+361 YRGIR
-366 GGNPMS
+366 GPVPGI
-372 GVGMAT
+372 GMQS

-387 SSRVPSPPPL
+387 SSRIPPSSAG

-416 FRDAAQRARAAG
+416 FRDAASRARADG
-428 WTYNPNVGKWQK
+428 WTYNPSIGKWQK
-440 SYGRGTASMND
+440 PYGRGTASMND
-451 EMMMKSYGSN
+451 ELMMKSYGK

>member
-1 MFDFR
+1 M
-6 GTSVPRFYLFIIMNI
+6 
-21 LQPLK
+21 LQSLK
-26 NGLSSGLQ
+26 NGFSSGLQ
-34 AGASRGFG
+34 VGAARGFG

-84 SLGRQISGMKA
+84 SIGRQIAGMKS
-95 AGVNPALSD
+95 AGVNPALAD
-104 GSAPVTVSGSSVSQG
+104 GSAPATVSGSSVSQG
-119 SGQADGGSSEA
+119 SGQADSGSSEA

-166 KEIENENARARW
+166 KEIENENARTRW
-178 SDKDKILSGQ
+178 SDKDKLLSGQ
-188 AFQMATSNKYFEQT
+188 AYRMATSNKYFEDM
-202 TKENLRFLGA
+202 TKENLRFLGSY
-212 NADVAKWD
+212 ADEKKWEAKL
-220 AKCKEIDSQT
+220 KEIDSQT
-230 RSRFNEATIDNIVA
+230 RASFNKATIDNIVA
-244 NTGLSKQNAATLVT
+244 NTGLSEQNAATLAT
-258 AAKLNGALLAYYG
+258 AAKLNGALMSYYG

-276 KRYMNDMN
+276 KRYLNDMN

-301 FQALRKLVSECD
+301 FEALRKLVSECD

-333 KYAPADKAFQWANM
+333 KYAPADKALQWGNM

-355 LMMYGA
+355 LMLYGA
-361 YRGIT
+361 YRGIR
-366 GGNPMS
+366 GPVA
-372 GVGMAT
+372 GVGMQT
-378 KMPAGTPVP
+378 KMPAGTPIP
-387 SSRVPSPPPL
+387 SSRVPSVPPS
-397 KGAFTSS
+397 KGTFTSS

-416 FRDAAQRARAAG
+416 FRDAASRARADG

-440 SYGRGTASMND
+440 PYGRGTASMND
-451 EMMMKSYGSN
+451 ELMMQSYGK

>member
-1 MFDFR
+1 M
-6 GTSVPRFYLFIIMNI
+6 
-21 LQPLK
+21 LQSLK

-34 AGASRGFG
+34 SGASRGFG
-42 LRGLISGAIN
+42 LRGLINGAIN

-84 SLGRQISGMKA
+84 SAGRQIAGLKS
-95 AGVNPALSD
+95 AGVNPALAD
-104 GSAPVTVSGSSVSQG
+104 GSAPATVGSSSVSQG
-119 SGQADGGSSEA
+119 SGQADSGASEA

-141 DEKVKESQVSAN
+141 DDKVKESQVSAN
-153 NAIAREHNANALG
+153 ESIAREHNANAEG
-166 KEIENENARARW
+166 KEIENENARSRW

-188 AFQMATSNKYFEQT
+188 VYQMATSNKYFEDL
-202 TKENLRFLGA
+202 TKENLRFLGS
-212 NADVAKWD
+212 NADAAKWD

-230 RSRFNEATIDNIVA
+230 RGRFNQATIDNIVA
-244 NTGLSKQNAATLVT
+244 NTGLSEQNAATLVT

-276 KRYMNDMN
+276 KRYINDMN

-301 FQALRKLVSECD
+301 FEALRKLQSECD
-313 LAAKNGNYTG
+313 IAAKTGNYTG

-347 IVNTLMTG
+347 IVNTIMTG
-355 LMMYGA
+355 LMLYGA
-361 YRGIT
+361 YRGIR
-366 GGNPMS
+366 GSSFP
-372 GVGMAT
+372 GVGLQS
-378 KMPAGTPVP
+378 KMPTGTPVP
-387 SSRVPSPPPL
+387 ASRVSPVSPASPV

-416 FRDAAQRARAAG
+416 FRDAASRARADG
-428 WTYNPNVGKWQK
+428 WTYNPNIGKWQK
-440 SYGRGTASMND
+440 PYGRGTASMND
-451 EMMMKSYGSN
+451 EMMMRSFGPK

>member
-1 MFDFR
+1 MS
-6 GTSVPRFYLFIIMNI
+6 GGICPPI
-21 LQPLK
+21 LSFSLMLQSLK

-34 AGASRGFG
+34 VGAARGFG

-59 EKRQFNYNKKLMEF
+59 EHRQLNYNKKLMEF

-84 SLGRQISGMKA
+84 SIGRQVAGMKA
-95 AGVNPALSD
+95 AGVNPALAD
-104 GSAPVTVSGSSVSQG
+104 GSAPATVSGSSVSQG

-130 TVAQQSSNLQM
+130 SVAQQSSNLQM

-178 SDKDKILSGQ
+178 SDKDRLLSGQ
-188 AFQMATSNKYFEQT
+188 VFQMATSNKYFEQM

-212 NADVAKWD
+212 NADAAKWE

-230 RSRFNEATIDNIVA
+230 RSRFNEATIDKIVA
-244 NTGLSKQNAATLVT
+244 DTGLSKQQAATLVT
-258 AAKLNGALLAYYG
+258 AAKLNGALMSYYG

-276 KRYMNDMN
+276 KRYINDLN
-284 DYFNSAGWDA
+284 DYLNSAGWSA
-294 NPLANQQ
+294 NPLVNKQ
-301 FQALRKLVSECD
+301 FEEVRKLTTEID
-313 LAAKNGNYTG
+313 LALKNGNYTG

-333 KYAPADKAFQWANM
+333 KYAPADKALQWGNM

-355 LMMYGA
+355 LMIYGA
-361 YRGIT
+361 YRGIR
-366 GGNPMS
+366 GPVS
-372 GVGMAT
+372 GIGMQS

-387 SSRVPSPPPL
+387 SSRVPSVPSS

-416 FRDAAQRARAAG
+416 FRDASARARAAG

-440 SYGRGTASMND
+440 PYGRGTASMSD
-451 EMMMKSYGSN
+451 EMMMKSYGN